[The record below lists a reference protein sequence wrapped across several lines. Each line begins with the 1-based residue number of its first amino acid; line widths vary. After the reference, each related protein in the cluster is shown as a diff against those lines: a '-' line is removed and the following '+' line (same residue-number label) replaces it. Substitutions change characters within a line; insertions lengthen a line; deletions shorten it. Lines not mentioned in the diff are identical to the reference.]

1 MDGNPDFHKT
11 DSYEKAKEK
20 EKEEKRK
27 EKKNNFIDPACRS
40 ITSVLDPS
48 GALNNLRRSKMK
60 LPHGIFLSVLW
71 NYFKNNL

>member
-20 EKEEKRK
+20 EKEKKRK
-27 EKKNNFIDPACRS
+27 EKKNNFIGPACRS

-48 GALNNLRRSKMK
+48 GALNNLGRSKMK
-60 LPHGIFLSVLW
+60 LRHGIFLSVLW

>member
-20 EKEEKRK
+20 EE
-27 EKKNNFIDPACRS
+27 EKKNFVGPAGRS

-48 GALNNLRRSKMK
+48 GALNNLGRSKKK